1 MRTFEAE
8 NGNRISARDDI
19 QAAAF
24 ENAGLKEV
32 AAEDEGETNTKK
44 K

>member
-1 MRTFEAE
+1 MKKIFETEEGIRLEAINE
-8 NGNRISARDDI
+8 V

-32 AAEDEGETNTKK
+32 EEEKK
-44 K
+44 RTSK